1 MTATRLAAADFAE
14 LVRAGLDEIEREH
27 SYLSQLDSVGGD
39 GDHGT
44 AMHNAIQGIRDCGV
58 QADPDVA
65 ELLSQIGDCFLMGD
79 GGASG
84 GLLGSFFLGAG
95 SECAGTAE
103 LDTAMLSNAFGAGL
117 RAMQRYTKAKRG
129 DKTMLDA
136 LEPAVLALAQASA
149 RGDDLTVALEEAA
162 QAAAQGASETKS
174 MQARFGRA
182 QYAGTRTIGWQD
194 PGATTIALFFKGLAG
209 ALKQKTRTE
218 HG

>member
-1 MTATRLAAADFAE
+1 MTAARLGAADFAD
-14 LVRAGLDEIEREH
+14 LLQAGLDEIEREH
-27 SYLSQLDSVGGD
+27 AYLSQLDSVGGD

-44 AMHNAIQGIRDCGV
+44 AMHNAIRPIRDCGV
-58 QADPDVA
+58 QADADMA
-65 ELLSQIGDCFLMGD
+65 GLLNRIGDGFLMGD

-84 GLLGSFFLGAG
+84 GLLGNFFLGAG
-95 SECAGTAE
+95 HECAGVTE
-103 LDTAMLSNAFGAGL
+103 LDTATLSKAFRAGL
-117 RAMQRYTKAKRG
+117 QAMQRYTKAKRG

-149 RGDDLTVALEEAA
+149 RDDDLTVALDGAA
-162 QAAAQGASETKS
+162 QAAAQGASETKN

-182 QYAGTRTIGWQD
+182 QYAGPRTIGWQD
-194 PGATTIALFFKGLAG
+194 PGATTIALFFKGFNR